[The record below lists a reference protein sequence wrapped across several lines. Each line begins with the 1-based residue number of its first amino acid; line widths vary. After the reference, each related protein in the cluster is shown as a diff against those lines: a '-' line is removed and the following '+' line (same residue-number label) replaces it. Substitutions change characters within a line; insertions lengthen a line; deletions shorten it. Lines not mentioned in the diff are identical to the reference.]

1 MAFLIEVVKGLVK
14 FIAICIGL
22 AVMYLIYII
31 VREVGWQVKEIS
43 RKQKEDGEEDKAEEK

>member
-22 AVMYLIYII
+22 AVMYFIYII
-31 VREVGWQVKEIS
+31 AREVGWQVKELS
-43 RKQKEDGEEDKAEEK
+43 RKQKEDGEEDKEEEK

>member
-31 VREVGWQVKEIS
+31 AREVGWQVKKIS